1 MNEYIDKAE
10 LLCMINKLFIK
21 RIDGT
26 TANCAYN
33 KALIAVKMKIAE
45 CSVFTD
51 VQPVKCGKWS
61 ECYTDSHLYS
71 GICSFCG
78 KASIRNAQSESYE
91 FCPHCAA
98 DMRGGRR

>member
-33 KALIAVKMKIAE
+33 KALIAVKRTISY
-45 CSVFTD
+45 CSVYTD
-51 VQPVKCGKWS
+51 VKEEINEKS
-61 ECYTDSHLYS
+61 
-71 GICSFCG
+71 
-78 KASIRNAQSESYE
+78 
-91 FCPHCAA
+91 
-98 DMRGGRR
+98 